1 MRCPKCGSEKCRV
14 IETTNTI
21 QSSSYS
27 CGKGCC
33 GALLFGNILGA
44 LCGIGG
50 KTKVNTERISYW
62 TCDDCGSKFQH
73 GMTEEMYE
81 VKNAIDKFDGKVNFI
96 KLDDSTEYLKRI
108 RSSIGYFD
116 AFPELEG
123 NISYDNHYV
132 AKELVSV
139 LIPIVF
145 KENIPDIVCCIVA
158 KKDET
163 LKKISNK
170 LDSLG
175 DEYMSLDEA
184 IYQEA
189 DYGWNLNLYNGIIF
203 LADEFIYYDGKTI
216 FRSPYSKIKTVYS
229 DKNTIKIRCDSFGEN
244 RSEDVSLIEF
254 LKAQH
259 IWGDKLRVFLRFLQ
273 SILMD
278 TPNSVEMVSEEIE
291 DKNGQNNSSVWNHKG
306 KLYIFT
312 ESSSVLQNRSELIEI
327 SANGQY
333 FSFELPKY
341 ETILCVDSDKNYL
354 YFRSQSQISRI
365 SWNSLENRNI
375 SIEKIIESPK
385 GIGIFRVVGEWL
397 YYVRDKKMMR
407 MNLATKTEEALLTNI
422 LCGALIVKEGNEL
435 YFVNLGEK
443 KKLYRY
449 NIKSGAV
456 EQVMENEKI
465 KEFVIA
471 NRKVFFYSGI
481 MNLDLKMY
489 DMDTKELHTLEE
501 LATGMCLSGDRIY
514 YQKDKNIIEYTLLD
528 EKKRKIKIPSDLYL
542 GSETQLAGNFLCFK
556 AKGSIGVNYIINI
569 NDGQGRDI

>member
-1 MRCPKCGSEKCRV
+1 
-14 IETTNTI
+14 
-21 QSSSYS
+21 
-27 CGKGCC
+27 
-33 GALLFGNILGA
+33 
-44 LCGIGG
+44 
-50 KTKVNTERISYW
+50 
-62 TCDDCGSKFQH
+62 
-73 GMTEEMYE
+73 
-81 VKNAIDKFDGKVNFI
+81 
-96 KLDDSTEYLKRI
+96 
-108 RSSIGYFD
+108 
-116 AFPELEG
+116 
-123 NISYDNHYV
+123 
-132 AKELVSV
+132 
-139 LIPIVF
+139 
-145 KENIPDIVCCIVA
+145 
-158 KKDET
+158 
-163 LKKISNK
+163 
-170 LDSLG
+170 
-175 DEYMSLDEA
+175 
-184 IYQEA
+184 
-189 DYGWNLNLYNGIIF
+189 
-203 LADEFIYYDGKTI
+203 
-216 FRSPYSKIKTVYS
+216 
-229 DKNTIKIRCDSFGEN
+229 
-244 RSEDVSLIEF
+244 
-254 LKAQH
+254 
-259 IWGDKLRVFLRFLQ
+259 
-273 SILMD
+273 MD

-556 AKGSIGVNYIINI
+556 AKGSIGVN
-569 NDGQGRDI
+569 